1 MDTATHFV
9 MGLGLAGLSFVDP
22 VVASQPTLAGAVMV
36 ATVLASQAPDAD
48 TALRLK
54 GNALY
59 IRNHRGITH
68 SLPFLLLWPA
78 LITLVIGPIFG
89 FTAFHDLSH
98 IALWSFIGVAVHVFT
113 DLFNTYGT
121 QAARPFTEKWIAW
134 NIIHIFDPFIFGS
147 HAAAIVLWISGIVP
161 PAPLFITLY
170 ACIALYYIW
179 RTLVHARLTR
189 KLKTKDIHH
198 SPGERYFVIPTISPT
213 RWNVVKAK
221 PDGSYTIGLL
231 NSGRLEWF
239 KHAVCSTHPAVE
251 HSKSHPDIKAF
262 LYFTSYAVAEVE
274 ELPSGYIVRWG
285 DVRYLHRKQFPFVA
299 VLVMDNQYH
308 PLNTY
313 VGWLSSE
320 KLDERFAIDPGSMKL

>member
-1 MDTATHFV
+1 MDTATHVV

-22 VVASQPTLAGAVMV
+22 AVASDPVLAGAVMV
-36 ATVLASQAPDAD
+36 SVVIASQAPDAD
-48 TALRLK
+48 TVLRLK
-54 GNALY
+54 SNAMY

-78 LITLVIGPIFG
+78 LITIVIGPLFG
-89 FTAFHDLSH
+89 VSDPYRLGH
-98 IALWSFIGVAVHVFT
+98 IALWSFIGVFVHVFS

-147 HAAAIVLWISGIVP
+147 HTAALVLWVSGLFP

-170 ACIALYYIW
+170 ICIVIYYFW
-179 RTLVHARLTR
+179 RTLVHFRLSR
-189 KLKTKDIHH
+189 RIKAKDVKHD
-198 SPGERYFVIPTISPT
+198 PGDRYYIIPTISPK
-213 RWNVVKAK
+213 RWNIVKAK
-221 PDGSYTIGLL
+221 SDGSYDIGQLL
-231 NSGRLEWF
+231 GGRLHWF
-239 KHAVCSTHPAVE
+239 KHAVSSEHPAVA
-251 HSKSHPDIKAF
+251 HSKSHPDIQSF

-299 VLVMDNQYH
+299 VLVMDNDYH

-320 KLDERFAIDPGSMKL
+320 KLNERFASDPGSMKV